1 MHSVRVVFHVD
12 EAAKWSLVLKNV
24 DNLLPE
30 IDRQASRVEVVA
42 NGEAVEF
49 FKTTAPGNSV
59 PAGRLAGAGVLFA
72 ACRNALRERGIP
84 ESGLWP
90 FVQIVPAGVLELAL
104 RQKEGYAYIKP

>member
-12 EAAKWSLVLKNV
+12 EAAKWGLVLKNV
-24 DNLLPE
+24 DNLLLE
-30 IDRQASRVEVVA
+30 IDRQTSQVEVVA

-49 FKTTAPGNSV
+49 YQTPAPEHTEL
-59 PAGRLAGAGVLFA
+59 PGRLAGAGVLFT
-72 ACRNALRERGIP
+72 ACRNALRDRGIP
-84 ESGLWP
+84 EGGLWP